1 MGSAIFSVK
10 TPIANQLWYN
20 NIPTVSESPY
30 VVTYTEV
37 DNRHIEAIQQ
47 QEYQALND
55 FWSKQPE
62 LQKPTFQAQLHVAI
76 DRKKRNASSL
86 MYILE
91 LAKYR
96 LNKKIPRT
104 LPFEERKLVLINS
117 EEWNG

>member
-37 DNRHIEAIQQ
+37 DNRRIEAIQQ

-55 FWSKQPE
+55 FGSKQPE
-62 LQKPTFQAQLHVAI
+62 LQKPTFQTQLHAAI

-96 LNKKIPRT
+96 LNKKISRT

-117 EEWNG
+117 EE